1 MDEPLRIEVT
11 ENGPYRVRGGLP
23 LVRTAQVETEYGE
36 PVAWAPDE
44 SVRVRTPVDY
54 DLCRCGQSSRKPF
67 CDGTHEREPFDGTEV
82 ARRDTYDDRAYPY
95 RGGDLTMRDDRTLCT
110 QAGYCGDRFRNV
122 WAMIAD
128 AAEPEVAE
136 RIRHMSKLC
145 PSGRLVTEPD
155 GAVERDELPYEATV
169 AAIADGPLWARGGV
183 QVVAA
188 DGTPYEVRNRQTLCR
203 CGHSRN
209 KPFCDGSHKDAGFT
223 DS

>member
-1 MDEPLRIEVT
+1 VQEPVRIEVT

-23 LVRTAQVETEYGE
+23 LVRTSQVETEYGE

-44 SVRVRTPVDY
+44 AVPVRTPAEY

-67 CDGTHEREPFDGTEV
+67 CDSTHERVPFDGTEV
-82 ARRDTYDDRAYPY
+82 ARRDAYDDRAYPY
-95 RGGDLTMRDDRTLCT
+95 RGGDLTMHDDRTLCT

-128 AAEPEVAE
+128 AADPEVAE
-136 RIRHMSKLC
+136 RIRHMSSLC
-145 PSGRLVTEPD
+145 PSGRLVSEPD
-155 GAVERDELPYEATV
+155 GAAERDELPYEPVV

-223 DS
+223 DA